1 MLTGKVAAEAVSK
14 IEDTKE
20 GAEATMIG
28 PGLTEAISKR
38 IEDAEAMVA
47 VEEAMEAEAE
57 AEVETVAE
65 VIAAEARE
73 VDSLRGQCLHV
84 CSQVNQFHW

>member
-47 VEEAMEAEAE
+47 VEEAMEAA
-57 AEVETVAE
+57 VVTVAE